1 MDDIVKET
9 TIPKESTSSPHLDRG
24 WRRYLNIYGALCRN
38 SVMRDM
44 QFKANFLLWIVVE
57 VLWFGLQ
64 ITFITVIYS
73 HTDHIGS
80 WSRYEVIF
88 LIGAAN
94 FIEQFFHAIFLNNI
108 TQLSE
113 HIRTGRLDFMLLLP
127 VNSRFLVSLR
137 TMDLGSY
144 VSTIAAITVMV
155 YAGLQLEL
163 RPTPIHFI
171 GFGLMSLCG
180 IMIHYSLMLILA
192 SISFWTIKAEGFA
205 WGYYNLFNVARLPD
219 AAFKG
224 GFKAFFTFAIP
235 MLLIANV
242 PTKFFIQKLQSPLEV
257 VWLILMAGA
266 CLAASEAIWRFAMK
280 YYTSASS

>member
-1 MDDIVKET
+1 MEKATMVPEDTAPVKLE
-9 TIPKESTSSPHLDRG
+9 KGLK
-24 WRRYLNIYGALCRN
+24 RYLTIYAALCRN

-44 QFKANFLLWIVVE
+44 QFKVNFLLWLVVE
-57 VLWFGLQ
+57 ILWFGLQ
-64 ITFITVIYS
+64 ITFVSVIYS
-73 HTDHIGS
+73 HTDRIGS

-88 LIGAAN
+88 LIGASN
-94 FIEQFFHAIFLNNI
+94 FIEQLFHAIFLNNV

-144 VSTIAAITVMV
+144 VSTLAAISVMV
-155 YAGLQLEL
+155 YAGLKLDLE
-163 RPTPIHFI
+163 PTLVHFI
-171 GFGLMSLCG
+171 GFGLMSVCG

-235 MLLIANV
+235 MLLVANV
-242 PTKFFIQKLQSPLEV
+242 PTKFFTDKLQSPMEII
-257 VWLILMAGA
+257 WLIVMAGV
-266 CLAASEAIWRFAMK
+266 CLLASEAMWRFAMK
-280 YYTSASS
+280 HYTSASS

>member
-1 MDDIVKET
+1 MVPEDTAPVKLE
-9 TIPKESTSSPHLDRG
+9 KGLK
-24 WRRYLNIYGALCRN
+24 RYLTIYAALCRN

-44 QFKANFLLWIVVE
+44 QFKVNFLLWLVVE
-57 VLWFGLQ
+57 ILWFGLQ
-64 ITFITVIYS
+64 ITFVSVIYS
-73 HTDHIGS
+73 HTDRIGS

-88 LIGAAN
+88 LIGASN
-94 FIEQFFHAIFLNNI
+94 FIEQLFHAIFLNNV

-144 VSTIAAITVMV
+144 VSTLAAISVMV
-155 YAGLQLEL
+155 YAGLKLDLE
-163 RPTPIHFI
+163 PTLVHFI
-171 GFGLMSLCG
+171 GFGLMSVCG

-235 MLLIANV
+235 MLLVANV
-242 PTKFFIQKLQSPLEV
+242 PTKFFTDKLQSPMEII
-257 VWLILMAGA
+257 WLIVMAGV
-266 CLAASEAIWRFAMK
+266 CLLASEAMWRFAMK
-280 YYTSASS
+280 HYTSASS

>member
-1 MDDIVKET
+1 MILKKAIMSKET
-9 TIPKESTSSPHLDRG
+9 TTSPSIEKG
-24 WRRYLNIYGALCRN
+24 WKRYLNIYAALCRN

-44 QFKANFLLWIVVE
+44 QFKANFLLWLIVE
-57 VLWFGLQ
+57 ILWFGLQ
-64 ITFITVIYS
+64 ITFISVIYS
-73 HTDHIGS
+73 HTDRIGT

-94 FIEQFFHAIFLNNI
+94 FIEQLFHAIFLNNV

-144 VSTIAAITVMV
+144 VSTLAAIAVMV
-155 YAGLQLEL
+155 YAGIQLDLQ
-163 RPTPIHFI
+163 PGFIHFV
-171 GFGLMSLCG
+171 GFAMMSLCG
-180 IMIHYSLMLILA
+180 IMIHYSLMLMLA

-224 GFKAFFTFAIP
+224 GFRAFFTFAIP
-235 MLLIANV
+235 MLLVANV
-242 PTKFFIQKLQSPLEV
+242 PTKFFIQKLQSPMEI
-257 VWLILMAGA
+257 VWLIMMAGA
-266 CLAASEAIWRFAMK
+266 CLLASEAMWRFAMK
-280 YYTSASS
+280 HYTSASS

>member
-1 MDDIVKET
+1 MPKET
-9 TIPKESTSSPHLDRG
+9 RIPPFIQTG
-24 WRRYLNIYGALCRN
+24 WKRYLSIYGALCQN
-38 SVMRDM
+38 SIMRDM
-44 QFKANFLLWIVVE
+44 QFKVNFVLWLIVE
-57 VLWFGLQ
+57 LLWFGLQ
-64 ITFITVIYS
+64 ITFISVIYS

-94 FIEQFFHAIFLNNI
+94 FIQQLFHAVFLNNI

-127 VNSRFLVSLR
+127 VNPRFLVSLR

-144 VSTIAAITVMV
+144 VSTLAAIAVMV
-155 YAGLQLEL
+155 YAGIQLEL
-163 RPTPIHFI
+163 QPGIIHFV
-171 GFGLMSLCG
+171 GFAMMSVCG
-180 IMIHYSLMLILA
+180 VMIHYSLMLILA

-235 MLLIANV
+235 MLLVANI
-242 PTKFFIQKLQSPLEV
+242 PTKFFIQKLQSPMEIFS
-257 VWLILMAGA
+257 LIMMAGV
-266 CLAASEAIWRFAMK
+266 CLLASEIMWRFAIK
-280 YYTSASS
+280 HYTSASS